1 MNWKTFAFRF
11 AGLILIALL
20 AGPLYALTMN
30 LLILAQQIPQELI
43 DKAYGNV
50 LTLKCVYVWLACLL
64 VGFASIFLKQSWR
77 HALYFSPLYAPSVF
91 AVIYTVIQ

>member
-11 AGLILIALL
+11 TGLIVIALL

-30 LLILAQQIPQELI
+30 LLILANQIPQELI
-43 DKAYGNV
+43 DKAYGSV
-50 LTLKCVYVWLACLL
+50 LTRQCVFVWLFCLP
-64 VGFASIFLKQSWR
+64 VGFGSIFLKQNWR
-77 HALYFSPLYAPSVF
+77 HALYLSPLYAPSAF

>member
-1 MNWKTFAFRF
+1 MNWKTFALRF
-11 AGLILIALL
+11 TGLIVIALL

-43 DKAYGNV
+43 DKAYGNT
-50 LTLKCVYVWLACLL
+50 LTLKCVYVWLAGLL
-64 VGFASIFLKQSWR
+64 LGFGAIFIKQDWR
-77 HALYFSPLYAPSVF
+77 YILYLSPLYAPSVF